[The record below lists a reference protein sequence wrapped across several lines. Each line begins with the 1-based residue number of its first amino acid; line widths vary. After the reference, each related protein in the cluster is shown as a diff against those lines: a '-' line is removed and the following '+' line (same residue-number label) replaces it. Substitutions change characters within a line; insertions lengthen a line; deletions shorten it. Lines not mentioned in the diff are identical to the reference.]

1 MKWYIINTVAGHENK
16 VVKAIAE
23 DAAKRGLSH
32 FFGDVI
38 VPSHNVLEVRRGKK
52 VSSEKKFFPGYVFI
66 KMDLNNQSW
75 NRVKNVSS
83 VGKFLG
89 QANSPMEISE
99 AEIKSV
105 LSKMEDDVAVVDST
119 ESFDVGEMVKIIDGP
134 FESFVGLIEE
144 VDNEK
149 KRIRV
154 LVSIFSRETPVELE
168 FNQVQKSVE

>member
-1 MKWYIINTVAGHENK
+1 
-16 VVKAIAE
+16 
-23 DAAKRGLSH
+23 
-32 FFGDVI
+32 
-38 VPSHNVLEVRRGKK
+38 
-52 VSSEKKFFPGYVFI
+52 
-66 KMDLNNQSW
+66 
-75 NRVKNVSS
+75 
-83 VGKFLG
+83 
-89 QANSPMEISE
+89 MEISE